1 VASWAAGAA
10 GWVVSC
16 VLNPLD
22 RPCDELGEPLG
33 SELCT
38 VDGAVL
44 CVVGVACWPATEPP
58 DAPDAVL
65 CVVGVA
71 CELDAA
77 GAAGAVVG
85 EGCELDT
92 ESLDPAGT
100 VPCVVG
106 VGCGLD
112 AGPLDAA
119 GAVPS
124 VVGVETCDD
133 GDVVPVECAL
143 WPETGSDEVEPPR
156 SA

>member
-1 VASWAAGAA
+1 M
-10 GWVVSC
+10 
-16 VLNPLD
+16 
-22 RPCDELGEPLG
+22 
-33 SELCT
+33 
-38 VDGAVL
+38 
-44 CVVGVACWPATEPP
+44 
-58 DAPDAVL
+58 L

-92 ESLDPAGT
+92 ESLDAAGT